1 MNQDSPQR
9 QGSSDD
15 EGIERINAL
24 SDGVFAIAITL
35 LVLNIEVPNDIPANL
50 VTQELPGQ
58 LAALVPDLLSYAISF
73 LVIGSYWMAHRAIFQ
88 GIRAL
93 KRGLIWLNILFL
105 MFVAFL
111 PFPTALLDEYPNYQL
126 PVALYAGS
134 LAVARLPLTAIWW
147 YATHNRRLI
156 HEHLDART
164 VKLHRIRGLAIPLVF
179 LLSIS
184 LSFISTTAAIFSW
197 VLLFVIDFVIFGVG
211 RLRQE

>member
-1 MNQDSPQR
+1 MAQVNPQR
-9 QGSSDD
+9 RGSSDD

-50 VTQELPGQ
+50 VAQELPGR
-58 LAALVPDLLSYAISF
+58 LAALVPDLLSYVVSF

-93 KRGLIWLNILFL
+93 DRVLIWLNFLFL

-134 LAVARLPLTAIWW
+134 LAVARLPLTTIWW
-147 YATHNRRLI
+147 YAAHNRRLI

-164 VKLHRIRGLAIPLVF
+164 VWFHRIRGLGIPLVF

-184 LSFISTTAAIFSW
+184 ISFISITAAIFSW
-197 VLLFVIDFVIFGVG
+197 VLLFVIDLVVLSVV
-211 RLRQE
+211 RPR

>member
-1 MNQDSPQR
+1 MEEVSPQR
-9 QGSSDD
+9 QGSGDD
-15 EGIERINAL
+15 EGTERINAL

-35 LVLNIEVPNDIPANL
+35 LVLNIGVPNDIPAGR
-50 VTQELPGQ
+50 VAQQLPGR
-58 LAALVPDLLSYAISF
+58 LAELTPELLSYVVSF

-88 GIRAL
+88 GIRAVD
-93 KRGLIWLNILFL
+93 KGLMWLNILFL

-111 PFPTALLDEYPNYQL
+111 PFPTALLDEYPDDQL

-164 VKLHRIRGLAIPLVF
+164 VRWHRIRGLGIPLIF
-179 LLSIS
+179 LLSVGI
-184 LSFISTTAAIFSW
+184 SFISIPAAKLTWI
-197 VLLFVIDFVIFGVG
+197 LLFVIDIVILEID
-211 RLRQE
+211 RSR

>member
-35 LVLNIEVPNDIPANL
+35 LVLNIEVPSDIPTNF
-50 VTQELPGQ
+50 VSQDLPGR
-58 LAALVPDLLSYAISF
+58 LAALVPDLLSYAVSF

-93 KRGLIWLNILFL
+93 DRGLIWLNILFL

-111 PFPTALLDEYPNYQL
+111 PFPTALLDEYPSYQL

-164 VKLHRIRGLAIPLVF
+164 VRLHRIRGLGIPLVF
-179 LLSIS
+179 MLSIS
-184 LSFISTTAAIFSW
+184 ISFVSTTAAIFSW
-197 VLLFVIDFVIFGVG
+197 VLLFVIDFVILGVG

>member
-1 MNQDSPQR
+1 MEEVSPQR
-9 QGSSDD
+9 QGSGDD
-15 EGIERINAL
+15 EGTERINAL

-35 LVLNIEVPNDIPANL
+35 LVLNIEVPNDIPADL
-50 VTQELPGQ
+50 VAQELPGR
-58 LAALVPDLLSYAISF
+58 LAALVPDLLSYAVSF

-93 KRGLIWLNILFL
+93 DRGLMWLNILFL

-164 VKLHRIRGLAIPLVF
+164 VRLHRIRGLGIPLIF
-179 LLSIS
+179 LLSIGV
-184 LSFISTTAAIFSW
+184 SFISIPAAMLSW
-197 VLLFVIDFVIFGVG
+197 ILLFIIDFVILSVS
-211 RLRQE
+211 RPR